1 MGDVSG
7 SFKTYFCDALGPEW
21 AQIFIRSW
29 ELSYTSSPNAV
40 PCPMQIEQEANEHED
55 EAKEELGDEES
66 HSDKVDHDEYDEK
79 TLEDSV
85 KVRTF

>member
-1 MGDVSG
+1 
-7 SFKTYFCDALGPEW
+7 
-21 AQIFIRSW
+21 
-29 ELSYTSSPNAV
+29 
-40 PCPMQIEQEANEHED
+40 MQIEQEANEHED